1 MYMNEGRNS
10 QVRRVTYI
18 SGLWDYLNQNQF
30 WGAFLTHIELSV
42 FALCASMLVCIPLG
56 ILCAKRY
63 TLSIVTMNTVNTLR
77 VIPSLA
83 ILVIL
88 IPVMGTG
95 FWPSLTALT
104 VLACPPILINT
115 YTGFHEIEPTL
126 VESAVGMGMDSWQ
139 VLTRIETPLALGLIL
154 TGCKTATVEV
164 VASAT
169 LAAFIGGGGLGTF
182 IINGLSMFDFHMVL
196 LGAIPV
202 ALLAVFSDIGMGI
215 LEHSFYKLSG
225 TDVLGSGVNG

>member
-1 MYMNEGRNS
+1 
-10 QVRRVTYI
+10 VTYI
-18 SGLWDYLNQNQF
+18 SAFWDYLNQNQF
-30 WGAFLTHIELSV
+30 WNALLTHVELSV
-42 FALCASMLVCIPLG
+42 FALCVSILLCVPLG
-56 ILCAKRY
+56 ILCAKKY
-63 TLSIVTMNTVNTLR
+63 TLSIITMNTVNTLR

-88 IPVMGTG
+88 IPIMGTG

-115 YTGFHEIEPTL
+115 YTGFHEVDSAI
-126 VESAVGMGMDSWQ
+126 VESAVGMGMNSWQ
-139 VLTRIETPLALGLIL
+139 VLVQIETPLALGLVL

-202 ALLAVFSDIGMGI
+202 ALLAILSDVGMGI
-215 LEHSFYKLSG
+215 FERSFYRLSG
-225 TDVLGSGVNG
+225 TDMLGSTGDLTRF